1 MRDRAPFSLFCFSVV
16 NTLYIIFFLFLF
28 IGTIYAVLAYRFRN
42 PFKLYYI
49 FGKKGSG
56 KSLYMVK
63 FMLKYL
69 RKGWTVYTDIT
80 DVNIPGVR
88 LINAKDLDTF
98 RPEENSVIFL
108 DEVGITFDNRKF
120 KTFTDG
126 MRDFF
131 KFQRKYKCIVYMNSQ
146 SFDVD
151 KKIRD
156 LIDRFYLATSLGNVI
171 SVYRP
176 INRKVALVEATA
188 QGESRVADNLKFAPF
203 WEWKLIYMP
212 HYFKWFDSFEAPFR
226 EVIPFDKVPGR
237 LPKNP
242 SPNEILR
249 TIQRG
254 LHK

>member
-1 MRDRAPFSLFCFSVV
+1 M
-16 NTLYIIFFLFLF
+16 YLFLF
-28 IGTIYAVLAYRFRN
+28 IVFAIFALYTYLAYKFRN

-56 KSLYMVK
+56 KSLFMVK
-63 FMLKYL
+63 FMLSYL
-69 RKGWTVYTDIT
+69 RKGWTVYTDIS

-126 MRDFF
+126 MRDYF
-131 KFQRKYKCIVYMNSQ
+131 KFQRKYKCVVYMNSQ

-156 LIDRFYLATSLGNVI
+156 LIDGFYLATSLGNVI
-171 SVYRP
+171 SIYRP
-176 INRKVALVEATA
+176 IKRKVALVEASA
-188 QGESRVADNLKFAPF
+188 QGESRVADNLAFAPVC
-203 WEWKLIYMP
+203 EWKFIYMP
-212 HYFKWFDSFEAPFR
+212 SYFKWFDSFEAPVR
-226 EVIPFDKVPGR
+226 ELIPFKEVPGK
-237 LPKNP
+237 LPKDP
-242 SPNEILR
+242 TPKEILKV
-249 TIQRG
+249 IQRG